1 MTTRLEAR
9 RMKNCHSN
17 TENLI
22 THTLESH
29 RSSCWKGWK
38 WMGEKK
44 LFQNVR
50 ATSGWHKSQTWETSQ
65 VCFSISYIL
74 ISLHTLHLHCS
85 FTHRRKKLSRQCQA
99 STREKEV
106 EGAFGDITNKKIQ
119 DWERM
124 NILKTQK
131 QAEAR
136 IFAPSQKWWY
146 FILFSVE
153 DLPRREREVFRA
165 ASGAG
170 WRSF

>member
-1 MTTRLEAR
+1 
-9 RMKNCHSN
+9 MKNCHSN

-29 RSSCWKGWK
+29 QSSCWGWK
-38 WMGEKK
+38 WKKGKKK

-74 ISLHTLHLHCS
+74 ISLYSSS
-85 FTHRRKKLSRQCQA
+85 FTHSRTKLSRQCQA
-99 STREKEV
+99 PTRMRGG
-106 EGAFGDITNKKIQ
+106 GAFGDITNKKIQ

-136 IFAPSQKWWY
+136 ISAPSREWWY
-146 FILFSVE
+146 FILFWVE
-153 DLPRREREVFRA
+153 DL
-165 ASGAG
+165 S
-170 WRSF
+170 S